1 MILGCIEASTIFGV
15 RMQAEQSNV
24 GKVLSSWAIL
34 PPILGCFS
42 TISTLYPASAISRA
56 VWIPA
61 IPPPITKALF
71 STWLSPDTSG
81 VFKSA
86 FATAAFTREIAFS
99 VPSSLFLWTHEQ
111 CSLIL
116 AISTR

>member
-34 PPILGCFS
+34 P